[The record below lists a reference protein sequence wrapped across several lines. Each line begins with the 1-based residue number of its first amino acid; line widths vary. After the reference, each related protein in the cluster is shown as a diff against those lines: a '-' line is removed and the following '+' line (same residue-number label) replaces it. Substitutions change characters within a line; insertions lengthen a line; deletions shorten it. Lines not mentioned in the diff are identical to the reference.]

1 MMNWLAEVNG
11 WLNHQASSE
20 KSLVLIPFN
29 LDINLSS
36 LLWGLGGQ
44 LCVQWA
50 TCT

>member
-1 MMNWLAEVNG
+1 MMNWLAEVNV

-20 KSLVLIPFN
+20 KSLVLISVN
-29 LDINLSS
+29 QDINLSS
-36 LLWGLGGQ
+36 LSWGPGEQ